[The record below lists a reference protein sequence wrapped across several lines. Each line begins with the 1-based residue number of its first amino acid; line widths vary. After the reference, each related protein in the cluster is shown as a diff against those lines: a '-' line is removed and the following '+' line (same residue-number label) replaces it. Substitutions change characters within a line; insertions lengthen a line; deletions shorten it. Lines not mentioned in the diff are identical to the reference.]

1 MSWLTPLGF
10 LGLLGLV
17 ALIIIYIIK
26 PNFQN
31 KIISSTYVWKKSLK
45 YKKKKIPISNLRNIL
60 LFLCQ
65 VLIITITALILAQ
78 PFLKDDEGT
87 NGEDAVIIIDASASM
102 LAESAGSTRFERTID
117 QVSAYVDELFEEE
130 KRVSVIVASEK
141 SYFVVQQ
148 ADVESSASVKSA
160 LNSLLNVD
168 EPPYTLGNPDID
180 GAMKLAEEITAYT
193 ANSEVVL
200 YTDSNY
206 IDKGKVRVVNVADSL
221 DWNAAILDVRA
232 KLVEN
237 QYVFEID
244 VACYGS
250 NSDIDVYVDF
260 YGVNAEESNLSFRI
274 PARCSDDEITTLV
287 FSVDE
292 EEATEVISIY
302 EYNYVHVYHS
312 ETDSLT
318 QDNSFYLY
326 GGKRPVFKI
335 QYYSYLPN
343 NYFSSALMVLRNQL
357 GDYWDIEIDEV
368 KYEEV
373 PETEGYDMYIFEHVM
388 PSTIPTDGIVI
399 LSNPDRLPSSSGI
412 QLGKNY
418 YSSSGAELPLE
429 EGDPH
434 PIMNNVNPENITV
447 TMFTEVANSDEYI
460 PLMYCQGYPVAMVK
474 DDPEAKVVVM
484 TFSHNFSNF
493 AVTPDFPV
501 FMYNIVDYFA
511 PQTLDG
517 FVFDVN
523 ETVELNSR
531 SEELNVV
538 GPGVDV
544 TLESFPQ
551 TMKLTNT
558 GVYTATQELLSGDPL
573 IESFFVKLP
582 ESESDINNEIDTLS
596 NPYFYQET
604 ETTDTDLLLY
614 FAIALVALLFIEWW
628 LKSREQI

>member
-1 MSWLTPLGF
+1 MSWLAPLGF

-45 YKKKKIPISNLRNIL
+45 FKKKKIPISNLRNIL

-65 VLIITITALILAQ
+65 VLIITAASLILAQ
-78 PFLKDDEGT
+78 PFLVDKEGN
-87 NGEDAVIIIDASASM
+87 NGEDSVLIIDASASM
-102 LAESAGSTRFERTID
+102 LAESAGYTRFERTVTE
-117 QVSAYVDELFEEE
+117 VSKYVDELFSEE
-130 KRVSVIVASEK
+130 KRVSIIIASES
-141 SYFVVQQ
+141 SYFLVQQ
-148 ADVESSASVKSA
+148 AEAESVAEVKNALTALLDVNNPV
-160 LNSLLNVD
+160 
-168 EPPYTLGNPDID
+168 YTLGTPDID

-206 IDKGKVRVVNVADSL
+206 IDKGKVRVVDVTDVLDYNV
-221 DWNAAILDVRA
+221 AILDVRA
-232 KLVEN
+232 TLVEN

-244 VACYGS
+244 VACYG
-250 NSDIDVYVDF
+250 NDSDIDIYVDF
-260 YGVNAEESNLSFRI
+260 YGVNTEETNLNYKVA
-274 PARCSDDEITTLV
+274 ARCSNDEITTLV

-292 EEATEVISIY
+292 ETATETVSIY
-302 EYNYVHVYHS
+302 EYNYVHVYHA
-312 ETDSLT
+312 EADSLA
-318 QDNSFYLY
+318 QDNNFYLY
-326 GGKRPVFKI
+326 GGKKPVFKI

-343 NYFSSALMVLRNQL
+343 NYFSSALMVLRNEL

-368 KYEEV
+368 KFEEV

-399 LSNPDRLPSSSGI
+399 LSNPDRLPSSTGI
-412 QLGKNY
+412 QLGNSY
-418 YSSSGAELPLE
+418 ISTGGELPLE
-429 EGDPH
+429 AGDSH
-434 PIMNNVNPENITV
+434 PIMNNINPENITV
-447 TMFTEVANSDEYI
+447 TRFTEVANSDEYI
-460 PLMYCQGYPVAMVK
+460 PLMYCQSYPVVMLK

-484 TFSHNFSNF
+484 TFSHNFSNL
-493 AVTPDFPV
+493 AVKAEFPL
-501 FMYNIVDYFA
+501 FMYNIMNYFA
-511 PQTLDG
+511 PQTFDG

-523 ETVELNSR
+523 QTIDLNSR
-531 SEELNVV
+531 SDSLNIV

-544 TLESFPQ
+544 AAEEFPHSI
-551 TMKLTNT
+551 KLTNT
-558 GVYTATQELLSGDPL
+558 GVYTTTQELLSGDPL
-573 IESFFVKLP
+573 IENFYVKLP
-582 ESESDINNEIDTLS
+582 ASESNIHLEIDTLT

-604 ETTDTDLLLY
+604 DVSDIDLLLY

>member
-45 YKKKKIPISNLRNIL
+45 FKKKKIPISNLRNIL

-65 VLIITITALILAQ
+65 VLAITAASLILAQ
-78 PFLKDDEGT
+78 PFLVDEEGN
-87 NGEDAVIIIDASASM
+87 NGEDSVIIIDASASM
-102 LAESAGSTRFERTID
+102 LAESAGYSRFERTID
-117 QVSAYVDELFEEE
+117 QVSKYVDELFEDE

-141 SYFVVQQ
+141 SYFLVQQ
-148 ADVESSASVKSA
+148 AGADSVADVKNA
-160 LNSLLNVD
+160 LTSLLDVNA
-168 EPPYTLGNPDID
+168 PPYTLGNPDID
-180 GAMKLAEEITAYT
+180 GAMKLAEEVTAYT
-193 ANSEVVL
+193 VNSEVVL

-206 IDKGKVRVVNVADSL
+206 IDKGKVKVVDVSDSL

-232 KLVEN
+232 TIVEN

-250 NSDIDVYVDF
+250 DSDIDVYVDF
-260 YGVNAEESNLSFRI
+260 YGVNVEESNLNYKVT
-274 PARCSDDEITTLV
+274 ARCSNDQVTTLV
-287 FSVDE
+287 FSTDE
-292 EEATEVISIY
+292 ETASETVNIY
-302 EYNYVHVYHS
+302 EYNYVHVYHAES
-312 ETDSLT
+312 DSLS
-318 QDNSFYLY
+318 QDNNFYLY
-326 GGKRPVFKI
+326 GGKKPVFKI

-343 NYFSSALMVLRNQL
+343 NYFASALMVLRNQL
-357 GDYWDIEIDEV
+357 GDYWDIEVDEV
-368 KYEEV
+368 KFQEV

-399 LSNPDRLPSSSGI
+399 LSNPDHLPSNSGI
-412 QLGKNY
+412 QLGNTY
-418 YSSSGAELPLE
+418 YTTRGELPLE
-429 EGDPH
+429 AGDPH
-434 PIMNNVNPENITV
+434 PIMKNITPENITV
-447 TMFTEVANSDEYI
+447 TRFTEVANSDEYI
-460 PLMYCQGYPVAMVK
+460 PLMYCQSYPVVMVK
-474 DDPEAKVVVM
+474 DDPDAKVVVM

-493 AVTPDFPV
+493 AVKPDFPL
-501 FMYNIVDYFA
+501 FMYNIIDYFA

-531 SEELNVV
+531 SDELNIV
-538 GPGVDV
+538 GPGVDTV
-544 TLESFPQ
+544 AEAFPHS
-551 TMKLTNT
+551 MKLTNT

-573 IESFFVKLP
+573 IENFYVKLP
-582 ESESDINNEIDTLS
+582 ASESDINLEIDTLT

-604 ETTDTDLLLY
+604 DASDVDLLLY
-614 FAIALVALLFIEWW
+614 FAIALVALLFFEWW

>member
-45 YKKKKIPISNLRNIL
+45 FKKKKIPISNLRNIL

-65 VLIITITALILAQ
+65 VLIITLASLILAQ
-78 PFLKDDEGT
+78 PFLVDKEGN
-87 NGEDAVIIIDASASM
+87 NGEDSVIIIDASASM
-102 LAESAGSTRFERTID
+102 LAESAGFSRFERTVEE
-117 QVSAYVDELFEEE
+117 VSKYVDELFEEE
-130 KRVSVIVASEK
+130 KRVSVIIAAEK
-141 SYFVVQQ
+141 SYFLVQQ
-148 ADVESSASVKSA
+148 AESESVADVKNA
-160 LNSLLNVD
+160 LTGLLDVNA
-168 EPPYTLGNPDID
+168 PPYTLGNPDID
-180 GAMKLAEEITAYT
+180 GAMKLAEEVTAYT

-206 IDKGKVRVVNVADSL
+206 IDKGKVRVVDVSDAL

-232 KLVEN
+232 TVVEN
-237 QYVFEID
+237 RYVFEID

-250 NSDIDVYVDF
+250 DSDIDVYVDF
-260 YGVNAEESNLSFRI
+260 YGVNTEETNLNYRVS
-274 PARCSDDEITTLV
+274 ARCSNNEVTTLI
-287 FSVDE
+287 FSPDE
-292 EEATEVISIY
+292 ETATETVSIY
-302 EYNYVHVYHS
+302 EYNYIHVYHAES
-312 ETDSLT
+312 DSLV
-318 QDNSFYLY
+318 QDNNFYLY

-368 KYEEV
+368 KGEEV

-388 PSTIPTDGIVI
+388 PSTIPTDGIVL
-399 LSNPDRLPSSSGI
+399 LSNPDRLPSNSGI
-412 QLGKNY
+412 QLGKSY
-418 YSSSGAELPLE
+418 YSTSGELPLE
-429 EGDPH
+429 AGDAH
-434 PIMNNVNPENITV
+434 PIMNNINAENITV
-447 TMFTEVANSDEYI
+447 TRFTEVANSDEYI
-460 PLMYCQGYPVAMVK
+460 PLMYCQSYPVVMVK
-474 DDPEAKVVVM
+474 DEPDAKVVVM
-484 TFSHNFSNF
+484 TFSHNYSNL
-493 AVTPDFPV
+493 AVKSEFPL
-501 FMYNIVDYFA
+501 FMYNIIDYFA

-523 ETVELNSR
+523 ETIELNSR
-531 SEELNVV
+531 SDELNIV
-538 GPGVDV
+538 GPGMDTAVS
-544 TLESFPQ
+544 EFPYS
-551 TMKLTNT
+551 MKVINT
-558 GVYTATQELLSGDPL
+558 GVYTTTQELLSGEAL
-573 IESFFVKLP
+573 IENFYVKLP
-582 ESESDINNEIDTLS
+582 ASESNINQEIDVLS

-604 ETTDTDLLLY
+604 DVSDIDLLLY